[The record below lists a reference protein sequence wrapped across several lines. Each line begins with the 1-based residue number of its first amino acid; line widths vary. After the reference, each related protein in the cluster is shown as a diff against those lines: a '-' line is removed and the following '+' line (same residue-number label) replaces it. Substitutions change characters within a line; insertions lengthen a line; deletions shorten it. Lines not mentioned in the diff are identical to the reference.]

1 MARQRNSITHKYGEN
16 MNLRHSLAAA
26 AAIATVAAA
35 GLTAPAHAAKE
46 TLVLGVV
53 LEPPHL
59 DPTGGAAAAID
70 EVVYSNLFQGLTRI
84 DRIGGVQ
91 PSLAESWTI
100 SADGLVYT
108 FKLRSGV
115 KFHNGTAFD
124 CSIVKFSY
132 ERAVAEDSVNAQK
145 GLFKPIAKTE
155 CTDAQSAVVTLK
167 LPTSTFLFSMGWGDA
182 VMVAPDSVADN
193 KTNPIGTGPFR
204 LKKWVKGDRVELVR
218 NEDYWGPAPKLRA
231 VTFKVI
237 PDPSAATAALM
248 AGDVDAFPNFP
259 APETLAAFESD
270 PRFVVRVGT
279 TEGETILALN
289 NTRKPFDDVR
299 VRRALAHAVDR
310 QAVIDGA
317 MSGLGTPIGTHFAP
331 HNGAY
336 LDLTETYPYDPA
348 KAKALLTEAGYPD
361 GFNAVI
367 TLPPPAYARR
377 GGEIIAAQL
386 AQVGITAELVPV
398 EWSLWLDTVFKQT
411 NFDMTIISHTE
422 PMDID
427 IYARDK
433 YYFNYQSAEYKAL
446 YQTFLE
452 TTDPAARKGVL
463 EQIQR
468 RLAEDEPNVFLFQLP
483 KTGVWN
489 AKLQGLWESS
499 PVQANDVT
507 EEQWTE

>member
-1 MARQRNSITHKYGEN
+1 MLKHTLVI
-16 MNLRHSLAAA
+16 A
-26 AAIATVAAA
+26 AAIAAFT

-46 TLVLGVV
+46 SLVIGMV

-70 EVVYSNLFQGLTRI
+70 EVVYSNVFQGLTRV

-100 SADGLVYT
+100 SVDGLVYT

-132 ERAVAEDSVNAQK
+132 ERATAEDSVNAQK

-155 CTDAQSAVVTLK
+155 CPDPQTAVVTLK
-167 LPTSTFLFSMGWGDA
+167 RPASTFLFSMGWGDA
-182 VMVAPDSVADN
+182 VMVAPDTVAEN
-193 KTNPIGTGPFR
+193 KTNPVGTGPFKLNR
-204 LKKWVKGDRVELVR
+204 WVKGDRVELAR
-218 NEDYWGPAPKLRA
+218 NDAYWGTPVALKS
-231 VTFKVI
+231 VTFKII
-237 PDPSAATAALM
+237 PDPSAAAAAMM

-259 APETLAAFESD
+259 AAETLVGFEAD

-299 VRRALAHAVDR
+299 VRRALAHAVNR
-310 QAVIDGA
+310 QAIVDGA
-317 MSGLGTPIGTHFAP
+317 MSGLGTPIGSHFAP
-331 HNGAY
+331 HNAAY
-336 LDLTETYPYDPA
+336 IDLTATYPHDVT
-348 KAKALLTEAGYPD
+348 KAKALLAEAGYPD

-367 TLPPPAYARR
+367 TLPPPPYARR

-386 AQVGITAELVPV
+386 AQVGVKAELVPM
-398 EWSLWLDTVFKQT
+398 EWAQWLDNVFKQT
-411 NFDMTIISHTE
+411 NFDMTIVSHTE

-433 YYFNYQSAEYKAL
+433 YYFNYQSADYKAL
-446 YQTFLE
+446 YQKFLE
-452 TTDPAARKGVL
+452 TTDPAARTGVL

-468 RLAEDEPNVFLFQLP
+468 KLAEDEPNVFLFQLA

-489 AKLQGLWESS
+489 AKIKGLWESS

-507 EEQWTE
+507 EVQWTE

>member
-1 MARQRNSITHKYGEN
+1 MLKHTLVI
-16 MNLRHSLAAA
+16 A
-26 AAIATVAAA
+26 AAIAALT
-35 GLTAPAHAAKE
+35 GLTMPAHAAKD
-46 TLVLGVV
+46 TLVIGMV

-70 EVVYSNLFQGLTRI
+70 EVVYSNLFQGLTRV

-91 PSLAESWTI
+91 PSLAESWSI
-100 SADGLVYT
+100 SPDGLVYT

-132 ERAVAEDSVNAQK
+132 ERATAEDSVNAQK

-155 CTDAQSAVVTLK
+155 CPDPQTAVITLK
-167 LPTSTFLFSMGWGDA
+167 RPASTFLFSMGWGDA
-182 VMVAPDSVADN
+182 VMVAPDTAAEN
-193 KTNPIGTGPFR
+193 KTNPIGTGPFK
-204 LKKWVKGDRVELVR
+204 LKRWVKGDRVELAR
-218 NEDYWGPAPKLRA
+218 NDAYWGTPVALKS
-231 VTFKVI
+231 VTFKII
-237 PDPSAATAALM
+237 PDPSAAAAAMM

-259 APETLAAFESD
+259 AAETLAGFEAD

-279 TEGETILALN
+279 TEGETILAMN

-299 VRRALAHAVDR
+299 VRRAIAHAVDR
-310 QAVIDGA
+310 QAIVDGA
-317 MSGLGTPIGTHFAP
+317 MSGLGTPIGSHFAP
-331 HNGAY
+331 HNAAY
-336 LDLTETYPYDPA
+336 VDMTATYPHDVT
-348 KAKALLTEAGYPD
+348 KAKALLAEAGYPD

-367 TLPPPAYARR
+367 TLPPPPYARR

-386 AQVGITAELVPV
+386 AQVGVKAELVPM
-398 EWSLWLDTVFKQT
+398 EWAQWLDNVFKQT
-411 NFDMTIISHTE
+411 NFDMTIVSHTE

-433 YYFNYQSAEYKAL
+433 YYFNYQSADYKAL
-446 YQTFLE
+446 YQKFLE
-452 TTDPAARKGVL
+452 TTDPAARMGVL

-468 RLAEDEPNVFLFQLP
+468 KLAEDEPNVFLFQLA

-507 EEQWTE
+507 EVRWTE

>member
-1 MARQRNSITHKYGEN
+1 LTI
-16 MNLRHSLAAA
+16 A
-26 AAIATVAAA
+26 AAIAAFIGV
-35 GLTAPAHAAKE
+35 TAPGYAAKD
-46 TLVLGVV
+46 TLNIGMV

-70 EVVYSNLFQGLTRI
+70 EVVYSNLFQGLTRV
-84 DRIGGVQ
+84 DRVGGVQ

-100 SADGLVYT
+100 SPDGLVYT

-115 KFHNGTAFD
+115 TFHNGTAFD

-145 GLFKPIAKTE
+145 GLFGPIAKTE
-155 CTDAQSAVVTLK
+155 CADPMTAVVTLK
-167 LPTSTFLFSMGWGDA
+167 RPASTFLFSMGWGDA
-182 VMVAPDSVADN
+182 VMVAPDSAAEN
-193 KTNPIGTGPFR
+193 KTNPIGTGPFK
-204 LKKWVKGDRVELVR
+204 LKQWVKGDRVELVR
-218 NEDYWGPAPKLRA
+218 NDAYWGPAPKLA
-231 VTFKVI
+231 SVTFKFI
-237 PDPSAATAALM
+237 SDPSAATAAMM

-259 APETLAAFESD
+259 APETLAGFEAD
-270 PRFVVRVGT
+270 PRFAVRIGT

-289 NTRKPFDDVR
+289 NTRPPFDDVR

-310 QAVIDGA
+310 QAIIDGA
-317 MSGLGTPIGTHFAP
+317 MSGLGTPIGAHFAP
-331 HNGAY
+331 HNAAY
-336 LDLTETYPYDPA
+336 VDLTATYPHDVA
-348 KAKALLTEAGYPD
+348 KAKSLLAEAGHPD

-367 TLPPPAYARR
+367 VLPPPAYARR

-386 AQVGITAELVPV
+386 AEVGVKAELVPM
-398 EWSLWLDTVFKQT
+398 EWAQWLDNVFKQT

-433 YYFNYQSAEYKAL
+433 YYFNYQSADYKAL

-452 TTDPAARKGVL
+452 TTDPAAQKGVL

-468 RLAEDEPNVFLFQLP
+468 KLAEDEPNVFLFQLP

-507 EEQWTE
+507 EVQWTE

>member
-1 MARQRNSITHKYGEN
+1 MLGR
-16 MNLRHSLAAA
+16 SLALA
-26 AAIATVAAA
+26 AAIAAVA
-35 GLTAPAHAAKE
+35 GLTTPGHAAKD
-46 TLVLGVV
+46 TLVVGMV

-70 EVVYSNLFQGLTRI
+70 EVVYANVFQGLTRI
-84 DRIGGVQ
+84 DRVGGVQ

-100 SADGLVYT
+100 SPDGLVYT
-108 FKLRSGV
+108 FKLRNGV
-115 KFHNGTAFD
+115 TFHNGTAFD

-145 GLFKPIAKTE
+145 GLFEPIAKTE
-155 CTDAQSAVVTLK
+155 CPDPHTAVVTLK
-167 LPTSTFLFSMGWGDA
+167 RPASTFLFSMGWGDA
-182 VMVAPDSVADN
+182 VMVAPDSAAEN
-193 KTNPIGTGPFR
+193 KTNPVGTGPFKMKR
-204 LKKWVKGDRVELVR
+204 WVKGDRVELER
-218 NEDYWGPAPKLRA
+218 NGAYWGPAPKLRS
-231 VTFKVI
+231 VTFKII
-237 PDPSAATAALM
+237 PDPSAAAAAMM

-259 APETLAAFESD
+259 AAETLAEFKAD

-299 VRRALAHAVDR
+299 VRRALAYAIDR
-310 QAVIDGA
+310 QEIIDGA
-317 MSGLGTPIGTHFAP
+317 MSGLGTPIGSHFAP
-331 HNGAY
+331 HNSAY
-336 LDLTETYPYDPA
+336 VDLTATYPHDVT

-361 GFNAVI
+361 GFKAVI
-367 TLPPPAYARR
+367 TLPPPPYARR

-386 AQVGITAELVPV
+386 AKVGVKAELVPM
-398 EWSLWLDTVFKQT
+398 EWPVWLDNVFKQS

-433 YYFNYQSAEYKAL
+433 YYFNYQSADYKAL
-446 YQTFLE
+446 YQKFLE
-452 TTDPAARKGVL
+452 TTDPAARNGVL

-468 RLAEDEPNVFLFQLP
+468 KLAEDEPNVFLFQLP

-489 AKLQGLWESS
+489 AKVQGLWESS

-507 EEQWTE
+507 EVQWTE

>member
-1 MARQRNSITHKYGEN
+1 M
-16 MNLRHSLAAA
+16 LRHTLVIAAVIA
-26 AAIATVAAA
+26 ACT
-35 GLTAPAHAAKE
+35 GLTVPAHAAKE
-46 TLVLGVV
+46 SLVIGMV

-70 EVVYSNLFQGLTRI
+70 EVVYSNVFQGLTRV
-84 DRIGGVQ
+84 DRVGGVQ

-115 KFHNGTAFD
+115 TFHNGTAFD

-145 GLFKPIAKTE
+145 GLFGPIAKTE
-155 CTDAQSAVVTLK
+155 CPDSQTAVVTLK
-167 LPTSTFLFSMGWGDA
+167 RPASTFLFSMGWGDA
-182 VMVAPDSVADN
+182 VMVAPDTVAEN
-193 KTNPIGTGPFR
+193 KTNPVGTGPFK
-204 LKKWVKGDRVELVR
+204 LKRWVKGDRVELER
-218 NEDYWGPAPKLRA
+218 NDSYWGTPVALKS
-231 VTFKVI
+231 VTFKI
-237 PDPSAATAALM
+237 IADPSAAVAAMM

-259 APETLAAFESD
+259 APEALASFEAD
-270 PRFVVRVGT
+270 PRFVVHVGT

-310 QAVIDGA
+310 EAIIDGA
-317 MSGLGTPIGTHFAP
+317 MSGLGTPIGSHFAP
-331 HNGAY
+331 HNAAY
-336 LDLTETYPYDPA
+336 VDLTATYPHDVA
-348 KAKALLTEAGYPD
+348 KAKALLAEAGYPD
-361 GFNAVI
+361 GFSAAIV
-367 TLPPPAYARR
+367 LPPPPNYARR

-386 AQVGITAELVPV
+386 AEVGIKAELVPM
-398 EWSLWLDTVFKQT
+398 EWAQWLDNVFKQS

-433 YYFNYQSAEYKAL
+433 YYFNYQSADYKAL
-446 YQTFLE
+446 YQKFLE
-452 TTDPAARKGVL
+452 TTDPAARKDVL
-463 EQIQR
+463 QQIQR
-468 RLAEDEPNVFLFQLP
+468 KLAEDEPNVFLFQLP
-483 KTGVWN
+483 KTGVWS

-507 EEQWTE
+507 EVQWTE

>member
-1 MARQRNSITHKYGEN
+1 M
-16 MNLRHSLAAA
+16 LRHSLAAA
-26 AAIATVAAA
+26 AAIAAVA
-35 GLTAPAHAAKE
+35 GLIAPAHAAKD

-84 DRIGGVQ
+84 DRTGTVQ

-100 SADGLVYT
+100 SPDGLVYT

-145 GLFKPIAKTE
+145 GLFKPIVKTA
-155 CTDAQSAVVTLK
+155 CPDPRTAVVTLK
-167 LPTSTFLFSMGWGDA
+167 RPTSTFLFSMGWGDA
-182 VMVAPDSVADN
+182 VMVAPDSAATN
-193 KTNPIGTGPFR
+193 KTNPVGTGPFK
-204 LKKWVKGDRVELVR
+204 LKQWVKGDRVELVH
-218 NEDYWGPAPKLRA
+218 NDDYWGPAPALRA

-248 AGDVDAFPNFP
+248 AGDIDAFPNFP
-259 APETLAAFESD
+259 APETLAAFEAD

-289 NTRKPFDDVR
+289 NARKPFDDVR
-299 VRRALAHAVDR
+299 VRRALAHAIDR
-310 QAVIDGA
+310 QAIIDGA

-331 HNGAY
+331 HNPAY
-336 LDLTETYPYDPA
+336 LDLTGTYPYDPA

-361 GFNAVI
+361 GFSAVI

-386 AQVGITAELVPV
+386 AQVGIKAELVPM
-398 EWSLWLDTVFKQT
+398 EWAVWLDNVFKQS

-422 PMDID
+422 PMDFD

-433 YYFNYQSAEYKAL
+433 YYFNYQSPAFKAL

-452 TTDPAARKGVL
+452 TTDPAARTDVL
-463 EQIQR
+463 QQIQR
-468 RLAEDEPNVFLFQLP
+468 KLAEDEPNIFLFQLP

-507 EEQWTE
+507 EVRWTE